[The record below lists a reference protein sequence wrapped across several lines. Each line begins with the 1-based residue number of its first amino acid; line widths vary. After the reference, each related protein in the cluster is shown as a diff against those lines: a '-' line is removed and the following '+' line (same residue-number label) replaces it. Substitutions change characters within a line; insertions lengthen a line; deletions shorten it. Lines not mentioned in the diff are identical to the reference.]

1 MSRLIHLMAL
11 LASVLAFNAVALE
24 SPFKVIGATTINVHQ
39 ARQLFDAGAVFVD
52 VRSDRQWRWG
62 HIKGARHLEL
72 RRDFGK
78 LFYPGYL
85 NRDTPLVIY
94 CNDLDCKRSAFASYL
109 AARWGYT
116 QVYYFRDGY
125 YSWLAW
131 DMPIQTQRSDE
142 RFDWAE
148 R

>member
-1 MSRLIHLMAL
+1 MRALIRLLVL
-11 LASVLAFNAVALE
+11 LCYMVAYNAVALE
-24 SPFKVIGATTINVHQ
+24 SPFNVIGATTINVHQ
-39 ARQLFDAGAVFVD
+39 AKQLYDAGAVFVD
-52 VRSDRQWRWG
+52 VRGDRQWRWG
-62 HIKGARHLEL
+62 HIEGARHMEL

-78 LFYPGYL
+78 LFYPGYME
-85 NRDTPLVIY
+85 RDIPLVIY

-109 AARWGYT
+109 AAKWGYT

-131 DMPIQTQRSDE
+131 DMPIKTATREQYH
-142 RFDWAE
+142 WAE